1 MAPQGE
7 MTSLDFSFCLL
18 GGAVAFWMLLRASWF
33 IWFKVRVHILSEY
46 WKAVDFSHYGTWA
59 VVTGATSGI
68 GKAYAHELAKKGLDI
83 VLVSRSMEKLKQ
95 VAAEIEQ
102 LYGRSTKVIQAD
114 FTGGSEIYESIHK
127 ALEGLEIG
135 VLVNN
140 VGMNQTLPLEFL
152 QTPDIE
158 KYIDNMVNCNI
169 LSTVKMTEAIL
180 PQMVAR
186 KKGIII
192 NISSGNAWRPVPW
205 TTMYCACKTSVDLF
219 SRALNMEYK
228 SKGIIVQ
235 SVLPMLVD
243 TNMNRVLNFP
253 AGKMSP
259 EVYAHKALNT
269 VGFTNRTSGCLS
281 HSLQNFMFEWFF
293 PKSLVYDTS
302 YGRFILRAMLKSLF
316 K

>member
-7 MTSLDFSFCLL
+7 MTSLDLSFCLL
-18 GGAVAFWMLLRASWF
+18 GGAITLWMLLKVSWF
-33 IWFKVRVHILSEY
+33 IWFKIRVHILSEY

-68 GKAYAHELAKKGLDI
+68 GKAYAHELAKKGLDV

-95 VAAEIEQ
+95 VADEIEQ
-102 LYGRSTKVIQAD
+102 LYGRRTKVIQAD

-127 ALEGLEIG
+127 TLHGLEIG

-140 VGMNQTLPLEFL
+140 VGTNQLMPLDFL
-152 QTPDIE
+152 RTPDID
-158 KYIDNMVNCNI
+158 KYINDVVNCNI
-169 LSTVKMTEAIL
+169 LSTLKMTEAIL

-192 NISSGNAWRPVPW
+192 NLSSASAWRPTAW
-205 TTMYCACKTSVDLF
+205 AALYSSSKAFVDFF
-219 SRALNMEYK
+219 SRALDVEYR

-235 SVLPMLVD
+235 CVLPMFVD
-243 TNMNRVLNFP
+243 TNMTKLFNFRI
-253 AGKMSP
+253 AKMSP

-281 HSLQNFMFEWFF
+281 HSLQSAMVEWFI
-293 PKSLVYDTS
+293 PTSLLSTS
-302 YGRFILRAMLKSLF
+302 YGQLMYRSGMKSLF